1 MTVSPIARTALGDLL
16 GVHYAG
22 GSQFRGVPYAEPPLG
37 ERRFAPPHPLSA
49 WTGLRDA
56 SQYGP
61 VPPQPPS
68 RLRNVLGDFIRPQ
81 SEDCLTLTISTPALD
96 ARSHPVLVWLHG
108 GGYLSG
114 AGSLDW
120 YDGTH
125 LSHEGDMVVVGV
137 NYRLGPLG
145 FFYRP
150 GISDG
155 KSGLLDVIA
164 ALQWVQQHIRS
175 FGGDPD
181 CVTVAGQSAGAHMI
195 LCLLTNPDTSHLFRR
210 AILQSTPAGLPP
222 FSEAA
227 ALENGN
233 NFLDLLQIERGWT
246 EEVAT
251 RLKAE
256 SPERLIE
263 AMGGLARRTTRFAQI
278 SPPFM
283 PVIDE
288 LSEPKHFLEA
298 AAVGAGAAGIDLIIG
313 TTREEAHAFFSGRV
327 DETLIAERFTALAG
341 STNTLERYRRRRP
354 GSSLMALLSDLVTD
368 MVFLFPSLQF
378 AEAASTAGARSFV
391 YQFDWSPP
399 TSPLQACHC
408 LELPFVF
415 GNLDDWHDAPMMQ
428 GTDPDLFAALS
439 GAVRAAWIRFVQTG
453 DPSASVPW
461 PLYQVDGRQTMRW
474 ASRLGPVGDLA
485 GISWRI

>member
-1 MTVSPIARTALGDLL
+1 M
-16 GVHYAG
+16 
-22 GSQFRGVPYAEPPLG
+22 
-37 ERRFAPPHPLSA
+37 
-49 WTGLRDA
+49 
-56 SQYGP
+56 
-61 VPPQPPS
+61 
-68 RLRNVLGDFIRPQ
+68 GDFTRPQ

-96 ARSHPVLVWLHG
+96 TRSRPVLVWLHG

-145 FFYRP
+145 FLYQP

-164 ALQWVQQHIRS
+164 ALQWVQQHIRR
-175 FGGDPD
+175 FGGDPGR
-181 CVTVAGQSAGAHMI
+181 VTVAGQSAGAHMI
-195 LCLLTNPDTSHLFRR
+195 LCLLASPTTRHLFQR

-222 FSEAA
+222 FSEAV
-227 ALENGN
+227 ALEKGN
-233 NFLDLLQIERGWT
+233 SFLDLLQIEHGQT
-246 EEVAT
+246 DEVAT

-256 SPERLIE
+256 SSARLIE
-263 AMGGLARRTTRFAQI
+263 AMGELARRTTHFAQI
-278 SPPFM
+278 APPFM

-288 LSEPKHFLEA
+288 LSAPERFLEA
-298 AAVGAGAAGIDLIIG
+298 AAAGAGSAGIDLIIG

-327 DETLIAERFTALAG
+327 DETLIAERFAALAG
-341 STNTLERYRRRRP
+341 STDALERYRRRRP
-354 GSSLMALLSDLVTD
+354 GASLTALLSDLVTD
-368 MVFLFPSLQF
+368 TAFLFPSLRF
-378 AEAASTAGARSFV
+378 AEAASSVGARSFV

-415 GNLDDWHDAPMMQ
+415 GNLDDWHDAPMLQ
-428 GTDPDLFAALS
+428 GMDPDLFADLS

-453 DPSASVPW
+453 DPSAFVPW
-461 PLYQVDGRQTMRW
+461 PLYQSDGRQTMSW
-474 ASRLGPVGDLA
+474 DLCLGPVGDLA
-485 GISWRI
+485 GISWRV